1 MYCLETQ
8 MKCSHCNKIAD
19 LCTSKNIL
27 HSYREVKQILEA
39 FILLRL
45 DHLSQIILMQ
55 WEETVQQSFT

>member
-55 WEETVQQSFT
+55 